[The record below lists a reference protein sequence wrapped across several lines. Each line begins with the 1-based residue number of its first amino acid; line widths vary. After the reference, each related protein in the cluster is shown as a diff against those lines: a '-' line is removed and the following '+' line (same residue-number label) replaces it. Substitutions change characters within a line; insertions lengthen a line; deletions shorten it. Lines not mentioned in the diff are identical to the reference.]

1 MKPAAF
7 TYHRAATLDQALALL
22 AHHGDSAKVIAGGQ
36 SLVPMMNLRLARPEH
51 LIDLNAITGLDAI
64 VEDATQRVEF
74 HLVPWD
80 HAREELIFYLP
91 KARLVFEGDLFASGE
106 GEAPIAQ
113 RSADLLASTI
123 RDRGLLVDRIVG
135 VHGRLSGGRAVLPG
149 RWLERL
155 GRAHLVHHRTGAAPY
170 GFLLPIV
177 PARHRAA
184 VASLRPVETRA
195 LVSNTS

>member
-1 MKPAAF
+1 VKARTLAALSLAASEPAAAL
-7 TYHRAATLDQALALL
+7 THRLVMHRAGWGWHRSHHRPRRGAFEDNDRFPLLFAALTI
-22 AHHGDSAKVIAGGQ
+22 VTIAAGR
-36 SLVPMMNLRLARPEH
+36 VTNRP
-51 LIDLNAITGLDAI
+51 
-64 VEDATQRVEF
+64 
-74 HLVPWD
+74 
-80 HAREELIFYLP
+80 
-91 KARLVFEGDLFASGE
+91 RLVAAGAGATGYGVLY
-106 GEAPIAQ
+106 
-113 RSADLLASTI
+113 
-123 RDRGLLVDRIVG
+123 LLVHDVG

-155 GRAHLVHHRTGAAPY
+155 GRAHFVHHRTGAAPY